1 MSLFKTCS
9 SETGIFTG
17 VEPDS
22 PKIEKD
28 TYNLQ
33 KDILNSL
40 FTARGRIEDAPRRI
54 IRPATDR
61 IGRFGR
67 PVLEPPEDIPIEPR
81 FFAKPKVSKDG
92 KHSYL
97 RGW

>member
-1 MSLFKTCS
+1 M
-9 SETGIFTG
+9 FTG
-17 VEPDS
+17 VETDS

-40 FTARGRIEDAPRRI
+40 FSAPGRIEDAPRRI
-54 IRPATDR
+54 IRPVTR
-61 IGRFGR
+61 KTGRFGSL
-67 PVLEPPEDIPIEPR
+67 VLEPPEDIPIAPR
-81 FFAKPKVSKDG
+81 TFAKRKVTKDG

-97 RGW
+97 RGWQIEIRRM